1 MARLKKSPNAIDVH
15 VGSRIRLRRTMLGM
29 SQEKLGESLGITFQQ
44 VQKYEKGANRVGAS
58 RLQHIAEVLNVPIP
72 FFFEGVPGATTA
84 TPELTGDAASE
95 FMGSR
100 ECVALA
106 TAFASIEDKRVRQ
119 SILSLVQS
127 LASDQGV
134 SRESKGSLHIAH

>member
-1 MARLKKSPNAIDVH
+1 MKKSPNAIDVH

-29 SQEKLGESLGITFQQ
+29 SQERLGESLGITFQQ

-72 FFFEGVPGATTA
+72 FFFEGVPGATTEQ
-84 TPELTGDAASE
+84 PELTGDAASE

-106 TAFASIEDKRVRQ
+106 TAFSAIEDKRVRQ

-127 LASDQGV
+127 LASEQTA
-134 SRESKGSLHIAH
+134 SRETKGSVHLAN

>member
-1 MARLKKSPNAIDVH
+1 MKKSPNAIDVH

-29 SQEKLGESLGITFQQ
+29 SQEKLGEGLGITFQQ

-72 FFFEGVPGATTA
+72 FFFEGGPGAMSA
-84 TPELTGDAASE
+84 NPELLGDAASE
-95 FMGSR
+95 FLGSR

-106 TAFASIEDKRVRQ
+106 TAFSAIEDKRVRQ
-119 SILSLVQS
+119 SILGLVQS
-127 LASDQGV
+127 LAAEAATGRQTKDAV
-134 SRESKGSLHIAH
+134 HAAH

>member
-1 MARLKKSPNAIDVH
+1 LKKSPNAIDVH

-29 SQEKLGESLGITFQQ
+29 SQEKLGEGLGITFQQ

-72 FFFEGVPGATTA
+72 FFFEGGPGAMSA
-84 TPELTGDAASE
+84 NPELLGDAASE
-95 FMGSR
+95 FLGSR

-106 TAFASIEDKRVRQ
+106 TAFSAIEDKRVRQ
-119 SILSLVQS
+119 SILGLVQS
-127 LASDQGV
+127 LAAEAATGRQTKDAV
-134 SRESKGSLHIAH
+134 HAAH